1 MYYCQ
6 DDGTY
11 FVSHFKKEKGM
22 SSDYKY
28 ESVEDSQ
35 RANSQTWIEEI
46 LNEVNRMLKRIA
58 REHLPGTI
66 ILRGTEEME
75 ADDLAQHTLIKLW
88 EEMQKKT
95 ITHYRAYARSIMHN
109 AAMDMVR
116 RHRPTG
122 QLPLNEH
129 GELMQGQ
136 LLFAGSELADDPARQ
151 IERRDSLTC
160 SMRMMVSDVLA
171 LPPQQRRAMICEL
184 KDQLADLLPLA
195 EAFLERGVDIR
206 PSHWSKDQ
214 RELRSQRV
222 SLAVAR
228 KKLRAC
234 RKKYSTF

>member
-1 MYYCQ
+1 MSG
-6 DDGTY
+6 DDN
-11 FVSHFKKEKGM
+11 
-22 SSDYKY
+22 Y
-28 ESVEDSQ
+28 ESVENV
-35 RANSQTWIEEI
+35 RRENSTARVDEI
-46 LNEVNRMLKRIA
+46 LTEVNRMLKRIA
-58 REHLPGTI
+58 REQLPGAI
-66 ILRGTEEME
+66 VRRGTEEME

-95 ITHYRAYARSIMHN
+95 ITHYRAYARSILHN

-116 RHRPTG
+116 RYRPIG

-136 LLFAGSELADDPARQ
+136 LLCAGLDVADDPIYLVEQQDTLARS
-151 IERRDSLTC
+151 IRL
-160 SMRMMVSDVLA
+160 MVNDVLA

-184 KDQLADLLPLA
+184 KDQIADLLPIA
-195 EAFLERGVDIR
+195 EAFWEHGVDIR
-206 PSHWSKDQ
+206 TINWSQDQ

-234 RKKYSTF
+234 RQKYLWFPLDWPEQEL